1 MCTAI
6 VSVDPSS
13 PVPVLLVGV
22 RDEFVA
28 RSWDP
33 PARHWPDRPRLVG
46 GRDQRAGGT
55 WLAVDPDVPR
65 AATVLNGRGRM
76 APEAGRLSRGE
87 LPLRVAADGKPGD
100 LDLPRFDPF
109 HLIGAEAVLPL
120 GADPQTPGAPPD
132 RAYAVRMWSWD
143 GEEMVERSLG
153 PGLHLVVNR
162 GLEGGGPS
170 GDDTEDAHMS
180 RRIEH
185 FRPRLAAAARPE
197 PRPGGTVT
205 GWGEWLP
212 LIEGDGLPRTDKRAL
227 LPLIDLGGGRVWG
240 TTSVSLVALA
250 RNGIG
255 YEFSPSPGD
264 PGAWTTIL

>member
-1 MCTAI
+1 MVPMCTAI

-33 PARHWPDRPRLVG
+33 PARHWPDRPGLVG

-55 WLAVDPDVPR
+55 WLAVDPQAPR

-76 APEAGRLSRGE
+76 APESGRLSRGE

-109 HLIGAEAVLPL
+109 HLIGAE
-120 GADPQTPGAPPD
+120 PD
-132 RAYAVRMWSWD
+132 MVRMWSWD
-143 GEEMVERSLG
+143 GDELVERSLG
-153 PGLHLVVNR
+153 PGLHVVVNR

-170 GDDTEDAHMS
+170 GDDAEDAHMS
-180 RRIEH
+180 QRIEH
-185 FRPRLAAAARPE
+185 FRPRLAAALRPE
-197 PRPGGTVT
+197 PRPGATVAA
-205 GWGEWLP
+205 WGEWLP
-212 LIEGDGLPRTDKRAL
+212 LVDGDGLPRTDKRAL
-227 LPLIDLGGGRVWG
+227 LPLIDLGDGRVWG

-250 RNGIG
+250 RDGAG

-264 PGAWTTIL
+264 PGAWTRIL